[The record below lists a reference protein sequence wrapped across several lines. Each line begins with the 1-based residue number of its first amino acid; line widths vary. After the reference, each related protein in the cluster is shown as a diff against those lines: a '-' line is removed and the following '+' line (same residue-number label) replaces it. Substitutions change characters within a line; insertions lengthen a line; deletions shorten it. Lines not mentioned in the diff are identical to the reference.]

1 MQSSTRDAREARE
14 ARARLYSTTTNFADK
29 KTTARTLLAD
39 LVGSSDGAKRAGAGI
54 DGVTTHGTATAA
66 VLTEWSLATLAWAG
80 VSADIV
86 DSKQN
91 LKGTGSNQRDTKSG
105 GGGGAFGSPAKKQ
118 KKNNNASVRP
128 PRAVGVEAPDAEIVC
143 CDGVLWSV
151 LVTSLRFMDSQNST
165 NYKPNATAATHV
177 LRAACVAFSQTSRN
191 EKTLNLATETLGLF
205 EHTLGSKFKPTPE
218 QCLLAVKTS
227 THGAR
232 VTVHFNYFVRLM
244 SRSITQN
251 PRKLPPA
258 IDDDTLDTL
267 LERAAAEV
275 GSINSSVN
283 SSTPRTDALD
293 FLQSVFLHPAY
304 LDTVPTA
311 FGEINKGKSKAK
323 GKTKGSKKAEDAED
337 NSDDEDTRTPKTP
350 PELVRVVARRILKAA
365 CEGVDCGT
373 LAPWVFKSF
382 VQETTRS
389 TQTRGGVA
397 SSSGGSSI
405 ASTAKL
411 LGPCRLLWD
420 SLFAPISEAESLR
433 TTGITTGTRHITS
446 VASDL
451 VKEMNKAGL
460 YSQTAEGGGPAPKKN
475 SKPPRDRLERY
486 ASAIFANESVSPE
499 SAAKALRS
507 LVELDVRLVEPYLS
521 NAIAKVW
528 QASES
533 NDVVSET
540 IAEVVKAHADTRRLP
555 EFLTAAGAAAAELNA
570 ASVGQEKGK
579 GKRGGAVFSTEIVL
593 AAAQEAGHRVPPG
606 QIKDVVLAAREATNA
621 AFSFANGTK
630 KFKKYKLSR
639 GTENGLEHSAVERV
653 ASMCGFIAT
662 LISSLP
668 APPGAA
674 LPSAA
679 NDALTGFAKDLVE
692 VMRKWCVSVEA
703 RGGGDSSGKK
713 EKSSKESKN
722 KRKRDVSNGSD
733 FSLDGFDVTEHDKI
747 DAVRVGAALVAYAAV
762 AAMLE
767 VCHDGDDLHGRA
779 RVPYLDV
786 DDDDSKNPSLS
797 LAQVAAWVLQ
807 LSNDS
812 VGSHKTGVGIAGAC
826 VHRLAQ
832 LAPAALPPPAGEGDA
847 AAVEEAKSL
856 VLVLTNDEVLNN
868 ESFSTVEEVLRSCED
883 VWTPFASAEGL
894 AKWTRTRDA
903 VMKETTYP
911 NAPSLDE
918 PEILAARVNTAAF
931 DVLAAARDVLSK
943 LDSKGKANKSVT
955 RCELVIN
962 DTAKRLDGDR
972 DASGKSS
979 VAKFWQDV
987 GDEKDE
993 KMKKADKKRKANESS
1008 LHSAL
1013 ARLTQIPP
1021 CVAARVLDPCAL
1033 VYVLAVADCVSF
1045 QTNGHSS
1052 TGVCSVSR
1060 SFAARVAERDAST
1073 VEEVLRSC
1081 EDVWT
1086 PFASAEGLAKWTRTR
1101 DAVMKETTYPNAPS
1115 LDEPEI
1121 LAARVNTAAFDVLAA
1136 ARDVLSKLDSKGKAN
1151 KSVTRCELVINDTA
1165 KRLDGD
1171 RDASGKS
1178 SVAKFWQ
1185 DVGDEKD
1192 EKMKK
1197 ADKKRKA
1204 NESSLH
1210 SALARLTQIP
1220 PCVAARVLDP
1230 CALVY
1235 VLAVA
1240 DCVSFQTNGHSSTG
1254 VCSVSRSFAARVAER
1269 DASAAR
1275 EITKFLPALLEASVG
1290 ENVIDCDDTET
1301 DESLFTTSTIAV
1313 ASLTHA
1319 ALSQS
1324 TDEDAV
1330 RNVVAVVEPAVRR
1343 MVAETKAVAAQR
1355 TSSEAIANGTESKNS
1370 KSKGMVPRVV
1380 NKKRKAEITSSTG
1393 VQLSRLSARAASL
1406 AEAVLVAATNKVPTQ
1421 TDESKFER
1429 TKDAIV
1435 GAVASKFRIETK
1447 PLRIAV
1453 GDAVALLHSANAFRD
1468 AVGVSLN
1475 LNRFTAETAAS
1486 ALAAS
1491 GASSHVADLCARHCD
1506 GAVLDA
1512 DPVDETAVRI
1522 CVMVAVDVLAV
1533 SSRDTMV
1540 TSLSK
1545 LSDPSLK
1552 LASES
1557 VLVAAA
1563 TAGARC
1569 VSLLDATGP
1578 SLEPDAHAALLATV
1592 AGAYDAAARRM
1603 SDESSTDA
1611 SMLPAPSQKLK
1622 LALDFFLVT
1631 LLKGAG
1637 KRLLGAGY
1645 RAAVG
1650 TLRDVDGFYRRMS
1663 YETCMS
1669 NYPNRSYPEE
1679 FGSTSSLAAMPLIAN
1694 AMAMPIWLLE
1704 FLCKGNNSAS
1714 KSALNAN
1721 AEILLNAIVAPA
1733 RNACESME
1741 SVGDAFNNTS
1751 HGKHTDGES
1760 YRHAVGITHASII
1773 LTNLLV
1779 SKKGIG
1785 LSSRCVARIGQMPS
1799 TLVGVIANCQI
1810 SQMRDASIFVFVP
1823 LCSVLTACLRFRKQE
1838 LKRSTAIIVHACVSL
1853 LDVLRQ
1859 WHTRRVRV
1867 LKETNQLESEISVI
1881 DSACKRCAS
1890 SLVAVYEEA
1899 VRSGFGRYCA
1909 HLLSDAVTV
1918 TSGGDVGIGQVAM
1931 EALKPGV
1938 FALLDGVGDRELGQM
1953 HAAFGSAGG
1962 GARRVTLSNLI
1973 EEHKRSHKYDGKV

>member
-39 LVGSSDGAKRAGAGI
+39 LVGASDGAKRAGAGI

-283 SSTPRTDALD
+283 SSTPHTDALD

-373 LAPWVFKSF
+373 LAPWAFKSF

-433 TTGITTGTRHITS
+433 TTGITTGTRHITC

-630 KFKKYKLSR
+630 KFKKSKLSR

-883 VWTPFASAEGL
+883 VWTPFASAEVL

-903 VMKETTYP
+903 VMKET
-911 NAPSLDE
+911 S
-918 PEILAARVNTAAF
+918 
-931 DVLAAARDVLSK
+931 
-943 LDSKGKANKSVT
+943 
-955 RCELVIN
+955 
-962 DTAKRLDGDR
+962 
-972 DASGKSS
+972 
-979 VAKFWQDV
+979 
-987 GDEKDE
+987 
-993 KMKKADKKRKANESS
+993 
-1008 LHSAL
+1008 
-1013 ARLTQIPP
+1013 
-1021 CVAARVLDPCAL
+1021 
-1033 VYVLAVADCVSF
+1033 
-1045 QTNGHSS
+1045 
-1052 TGVCSVSR
+1052 
-1060 SFAARVAERDAST
+1060 
-1073 VEEVLRSC
+1073 
-1081 EDVWT
+1081 
-1086 PFASAEGLAKWTRTR
+1086 
-1101 DAVMKETTYPNAPS
+1101 YPNAPS

-1370 KSKGMVPRVV
+1370 KSNGMVPRVV

-1611 SMLPAPSQKLK
+1611 IMLPAPSQKLK

-1694 AMAMPIWLLE
+1694 TMAMPIWLLE

-1760 YRHAVGITHASII
+1760 YRHAVGITHASIT